1 MSKIYAQ
8 VVHFAT
14 FYLQIETTMV
24 ASRFHGFRVSS
35 FMVSWFHGFRFYG
48 FRFQV
53 VRLRMVDELN
63 CQMEANVAEEPN

>member
-24 ASRFHGFRVSS
+24 AIKFQVSGFRVSS
-35 FMVSWFHGFRFYG
+35 FKFWVSSFK
-48 FRFQV
+48 FQGG
-53 VRLRMVDELN
+53 
-63 CQMEANVAEEPN
+63 